1 MDACAGGQVK
11 TESSKQEGR
20 PNGNVHYEAGFAQGR
35 DIPVIYTWRADC
47 EPYLRFDTR
56 QINHIFWSDADDL
69 ARKLQDCLEGQFG
82 RGTVQEIPD
91 A

>member
-20 PNGNVHYEAGFAQGR
+20 PNGNVHYEAGFAHGLGR
-35 DIPVIYTWRADC
+35 PVIYTCREDC
-47 EPYLRFDTR
+47 KDYLRFDTR
-56 QINHIFWSDADDL
+56 QIHHIFWTDADDL
-69 ARKLQDCLEGQFG
+69 ACQLQARLEGQFG
-82 RGTVQEIPD
+82 HGPVQHAPD